1 MKHKKNTSSL
11 TKKTP
16 KRKKKTKG
24 EKKMLEKICNNHLY
38 TTQVNEE
45 SYPISYDEFIQE
57 IIKEED
63 EELQEKIDDYYRSE

>member
-1 MKHKKNTSSL
+1 
-11 TKKTP
+11 
-16 KRKKKTKG
+16 
-24 EKKMLEKICNNHLY
+24 MLERICNNHLY

>member
-1 MKHKKNTSSL
+1 
-11 TKKTP
+11 
-16 KRKKKTKG
+16 
-24 EKKMLEKICNNHLY
+24 MLEKICNNHLY

-63 EELQEKIDDYYRSE
+63 EELQEKIDDYYWSIIAHEEIEYDEESGDEQ